1 MNILNP
7 TVRSTGDI
15 SGFTIPSRISCLFG
29 ILVFAAVLISAACAS
44 SKSPDRAR
52 RLSWETPSA
61 ILLRQPS

>member
-7 TVRSTGDI
+7 TLRSTGDT
-15 SGFTIPSRISCLFG
+15 SGFTTPRRVSHLFG
-29 ILVFAAVLISAACAS
+29 ILVLAAVLISAACAS

-61 ILLRQPS
+61 FLLRQES